1 MTSDKK
7 VIEIHGVL
15 QKPLEIGS
23 SAFILEDNGIRRT
36 STVLEYKQV
45 SENEIHFETLNTIYH
60 LRLKQNK
67 SLCGVILKHMI
78 QTAEKSNLQN
88 EGRKFVLVTKLK
100 STGSYT
106 AAVMVRH
113 VPFAVMLK
121 TVLWSTP
128 VMHTLMEWKSIII
141 RISKWL
147 FNILMKTSEEYLI
160 LSVCGCSKEEH
171 SKTEMKSKAFLR
183 TVRFA

>member
-67 SLCGVILKHMI
+67 SLCGVNRDDILLNPKD
-78 QTAEKSNLQN
+78 
-88 EGRKFVLVTKLK
+88 
-100 STGSYT
+100 
-106 AAVMVRH
+106 
-113 VPFAVMLK
+113 
-121 TVLWSTP
+121 
-128 VMHTLMEWKSIII
+128 
-141 RISKWL
+141 L
-147 FNILMKTSEEYLI
+147 FNIA
-160 LSVCGCSKEEH
+160 
-171 SKTEMKSKAFLR
+171 KALKLQPIDVVKQYCETFIGESSQFPIIR
-183 TVRFA
+183 

>member
-7 VIEIHGVL
+7 VIEIHGVF

-23 SAFILEDNGIRRT
+23 SAFILENNGIRRT

-45 SENEIHFETLNTIYH
+45 SENEIRFETLNTIYH

-88 EGRKFVLVTKLK
+88 EGRKF
-100 STGSYT
+100 
-106 AAVMVRH
+106 
-113 VPFAVMLK
+113 
-121 TVLWSTP
+121 
-128 VMHTLMEWKSIII
+128 I
-141 RISKWL
+141 
-147 FNILMKTSEEYLI
+147 
-160 LSVCGCSKEEH
+160 
-171 SKTEMKSKAFLR
+171 
-183 TVRFA
+183 

>member
-67 SLCGVILKHMI
+67 TLCKVM
-78 QTAEKSNLQN
+78 
-88 EGRKFVLVTKLK
+88 LK

-106 AAVMVRH
+106 VAVMVRH

-147 FNILMKTSEEYLI
+147 FNTLMKTLEEYLI